1 MTSLNELSWAFPECT
16 TPDGALDLAQ
26 LSHQLGSDEAA
37 SHQTVPDLPERYEL
51 TWASKAHVKQELRR
65 EPSLTLAPV
74 NDAEPAFAPASN
86 LAVRGDPV
94 AALQVLQRPLLG
106 QGGLKMVYCHLPTDL
121 DQAYATLTL
130 VRPLLRQDGCCFIL
144 CDDAAALALGRKL
157 GDEALGGNNFLATFV
172 WQPDEAAPLKYLL
185 MYARA
190 NYEFTIGRLPRTA
203 EANQRYRNPDNDP
216 RGPWKVGDLS
226 VKTYSK
232 SCDYPITTPSG
243 RMVHPPKG
251 LCWRLNQASLARAV
265 AENRI
270 WFGADGNNA
279 PSIKRFLSE
288 LKNHDM
294 VPTSLLLP
302 AAMGSLAAEQ
312 AACGTELTVTAAL
325 ARHLVTL
332 SNLSAESA
340 ADDAVLLIGA
350 SAECAQLAT
359 ALTALKQERAAAY
372 RFVVLAPEDVLT
384 WLQTLHQQRALAVP
398 AVRLCE
404 LVPNARSQLAVPLS
418 AYSQDLLATLSA
430 PPPGRALAALFAY
443 LVERGRDLMQ
453 RIDSLE
459 LCGTA
464 RVYQLFD
471 YGQGQIWFCAEAELG
486 VELIEVVAAAPQRP
500 HQLVCPDA
508 SFASDSAKINCCERA
523 TLLLGAEVLVI
534 GV

>member
-251 LCWRLNQASLARAV
+251 RAWCLSKESFARAV